1 MFNVPS
7 THKKMNEGNV
17 TFADVKGAEE
27 AKMELQEVCF
37 FF

>member
-7 THKKMNEGNV
+7 THKKMNEGTV

-27 AKMELQEVCF
+27 AKMELQEVLNDF
-37 FF
+37 